1 MLPAAADKPQPAGIG
16 DGIRSNAAA
25 ENIEPVIEFG
35 LSNCSFCSC
44 LLFKVD
50 VYALSTNWYG
60 IERRVVGRLGPSMLI
75 LFIEHLTRA
84 RHWLLGLN

>member
-1 MLPAAADKPQPAGIG
+1 MLPAAADKPHPAGIG

-60 IERRVVGRLGPSMLI
+60 IERRVVAG
-75 LFIEHLTRA
+75 
-84 RHWLLGLN
+84 